1 MQREPSAQS
10 AVQGHTRRSEWK
22 CTGCEAPSVV
32 TVSDDAGSA
41 GARIGC
47 AACSA
52 GYGRAEGNDNTAS
65 CMQCSE
71 YNTYSTVG
79 ICQACPAG
87 QKPRDDRTGCT
98 SCENGYAGNDG
109 SCSQCESGT
118 TPDDAQVSCV
128 ACGTGRAGVSGLCD
142 VTCEAGQRPA
152 DDRTACTACDTG
164 QYSPS
169 GATCVPCSADGLHTP
184 DAKTCTIC
192 SDGTEPNDDRTACVL
207 CPTGTAGTDGLCGL
221 CAAGKQPRIDAETRA
236 EISDRCVSCG
246 ETEAME
252 QPGVTLFN
260 ETKGWYSMDGVACSQ
275 CEPGTAPNTL
285 HSTCDVCPPGKIS
298 DVGLVCD
305 FCPEGEEANVIT
317 LGVGATHCIACLD
330 GLHRHNDETGGALDM
345 ESCDT
350 CTAGQQPNDD
360 LSGCTPCQAGRYSSD
375 GGTCID
381 CIAGKEPNTAQTD
394 CVDCAVGE
402 VSAGDQCA
410 ACSPGTAP
418 ESTKSQCVECAT
430 GRYSELGETC
440 LQCELPRVV
449 NGQRTACLK
458 CEAGSGPLALTSDGA
473 TAYACAKCVGTMYS
487 TAGQCQDCA
496 APNIVDDA
504 HQTCTACVAGTSPDT
519 NRTSCVACDGATY
532 SAFGVACTVCEAP
545 SVVTVSDGA
554 KIACSSCPAG
564 QGPSEDGGS
573 CVSCTGTTYSTV
585 GVCQDCAAP
594 NIVDD
599 AHQTCTACVAGQE
612 PNVDRTA
619 CVDCVGATYSAFG
632 VECTV
637 CEAPSVVSVSVGGAR
652 IGCGSCP
659 AGQGPSED
667 GGSCVSC
674 TGTTY
679 STVWAVSGL
688 CRTEYR
694 RRRVSDMHGVCCGPG
709 AECSEDRVHSLR
721 CRDILGVRSGVYR
734 V

>member
-1 MQREPSAQS
+1 M
-10 AVQGHTRRSEWK
+10 
-22 CTGCEAPSVV
+22 
-32 TVSDDAGSA
+32 
-41 GARIGC
+41 
-47 AACSA
+47 
-52 GYGRAEGNDNTAS
+52 
-65 CMQCSE
+65 
-71 YNTYSTVG
+71 
-79 ICQACPAG
+79 
-87 QKPRDDRTGCT
+87 
-98 SCENGYAGNDG
+98 
-109 SCSQCESGT
+109 
-118 TPDDAQVSCV
+118 
-128 ACGTGRAGVSGLCD
+128 SGLCD

-679 STVWAVSGL
+679 STAGQCQDCAAPNIVDDAYQTCTACVAGQEPNAA
-688 CRTEYR
+688 RTECTVCGAGTY
-694 RRRVSDMHGVCCGPG
+694 SAFGV
-709 AECSEDRVHSLR
+709 E
-721 CRDILGVRSGVYR
+721 VYR